1 MSSPSDRA
9 VQVQALWIWKGK
21 ITLSVSSFSFL
32 KYGDF
37 LQVGGGVRWVVFER
51 YITTICSWL
60 FIIITLQ
67 AAELED
73 KIKICT
79 RSYNL
84 LVSKVNFNPNDIIF
98 DPNILTVATG
108 MEEHNNYGKYFI
120 EATRAIKVGFYHYL
134 WERAHLRAYFYT
146 WLYKSLEIQN
156 EHELLM

>member
-1 MSSPSDRA
+1 MGFSSGGRRCEVGS
-9 VQVQALWIWKGK
+9 LWKVH
-21 ITLSVSSFSFL
+21 LF
-32 KYGDF
+32 
-37 LQVGGGVRWVVFER
+37 
-51 YITTICSWL
+51 TTICSWL
-60 FIIITLQ
+60 FIIISLQ

-120 EATRAIKVGFYHYL
+120 EATRAIKVGFYHYM
-134 WERAHLRAYFYT
+134 WECAHLKAHFYM
-146 WLYKSLEIQN
+146 WLFKSQEIQN